1 MKIYKEIKL
10 RQGFG
15 LQNRLYAL
23 ERNFIEGQV
32 SRLDALAAFKSEWRG
47 VAELCKW
54 CMENQGDDFSAATLL
69 SKLAGVA
76 GNLAF
81 YSLSVQEQIDWRAR
95 GYSAAKCAEL
105 ANDEL
110 GHGAQLAYLYFSTG
124 NVDEALKLVDELL
137 ARNESLVESP
147 GDAKLTSQA
156 KFVRAPEER
165 LSVRAT
171 LLSHR
176 GMFLATRNRDEEALP
191 ILLEAADY
199 FRRHQAAALSNCLNT
214 LAIVQDHLG
223 KHQHAL
229 NTANEAL
236 GLETPAAR
244 AMGLINR
251 AGYLNSLGRVTEAL
265 ESLKE
270 GERVAIENGDQNAVG
285 LASVQLAFWYT
296 QHGNADERSSAVNR
310 LEQALAIYRDTGDDR
325 LRMKVLDALESVY
338 LSAAEHEQSTAEQ
351 RTEAWR
357 RLSSVREQLGKPELE
372 IEASRKFAASAA
384 DDLELQLESSIRIG
398 HAFVKLKQPEKAA
411 EHHRA
416 ALELLDK
423 LRSGSSTKNYD
434 KAELELLLSLGQAQ
448 RASGKPE
455 EAVTTHR
462 RAQAI
467 AEKTADEEA
476 EWRARGNLALA
487 QVDCGLFDEAILG
500 LNKVAAHYA
509 KPRESGIKPDLRLLG
524 HARFNVAYA
533 YHRQGRQDLAHEH
546 AQETLRLLSLINDRL
561 GVEKAKEQIA
571 NW

>member
-15 LQNRLYAL
+15 LQNRLYTL
-23 ERNFIEGQV
+23 ERSFVEGQV
-32 SRLDALAAFKSEWRG
+32 SRLDALATFKSEWRG

-54 CMENQGDDFSAATLL
+54 CTENQSDDFSAATLL

-95 GYSAAKCAEL
+95 AYSAAKCAEL

-110 GHGAQLAYLYFSTG
+110 GHGAQLAYLYFSIG
-124 NVDEALKLVDELL
+124 NADEALKLAAELL

-147 GDAKLTSQA
+147 GDAKLANQA
-156 KFVRAPEER
+156 KFVRSTEER

-171 LLSHR
+171 LLSHQ
-176 GMFLATRNRDEEALP
+176 GMFLATTNRDEEALP

-199 FRRHQAAALSNCLNT
+199 FRRTQVAALSKCLNT
-214 LAIVQDHLG
+214 LAVVQDHLG
-223 KHQHAL
+223 KYEDAL
-229 NTANEAL
+229 NTVNEAI

-244 AMGLINR
+244 AMALINR
-251 AGYLNSLGRVTEAL
+251 GGYLNSLGRVREAL
-265 ESLKE
+265 ESLKD

-310 LEQALAIYRDTGDDR
+310 LEQALAIYRGTGDDR
-325 LRMKVLDALESVY
+325 MRLKVLGALESVY
-338 LSAAEHEQSTAEQ
+338 LSAAEHDQSTLEQ

-357 RLSSVREQLGKPELE
+357 RLSSIREQLGKTELE
-372 IEASRKFAASAA
+372 IEASQKFAASAA
-384 DDLELQLESSIRIG
+384 DDLELQLESNIRIG
-398 HAFVKLKQPEKAA
+398 HAFVKLKQPGKAI

-416 ALELLDK
+416 AHGLLDK
-423 LRSGSSTKNYD
+423 LRSSSTKSYD

-455 EAVTTHR
+455 EAVTSYWQ
-462 RAQAI
+462 AQAI
-467 AEKTADEEA
+467 AQKTADEEA

-500 LNKVAAHYA
+500 LNKVVAHYA
-509 KPRESGIKPDLRLLG
+509 EPSGSGNKPDLRLLG
-524 HARFNVAYA
+524 HARFNLAYA
-533 YHRQGRQDLAHEH
+533 YHRQGRSDVARAHS
-546 AQETLRLLSLINDRL
+546 QEALRVLSLIHDRL
-561 GVEKAKEQIA
+561 VVEQIRKQIV